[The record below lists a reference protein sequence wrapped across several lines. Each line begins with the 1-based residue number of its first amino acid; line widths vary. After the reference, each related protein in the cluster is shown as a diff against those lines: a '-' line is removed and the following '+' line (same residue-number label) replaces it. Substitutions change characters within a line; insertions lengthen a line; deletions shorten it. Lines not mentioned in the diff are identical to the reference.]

1 MRIRMQLLSDAIFG
15 NGMSVPGGEDL
26 SVLTDEYGFP
36 YYKGGTFKGV
46 FREALEQYL
55 FWTVPKGE
63 QKQFQI
69 RAGADALLG
78 KEGNDAAENPRQ
90 LVFSDFQLSDHVKQ
104 CMLAE
109 ADTDSAGCQ
118 QEILDSLTHLR
129 TFTRLTEDGIAKE
142 GSLRS
147 LRCVNK
153 GLSFYS
159 EVSCSGSD
167 AQLLTEVFSGIRWIG
182 TMRNRG
188 FGKIRITTVE

>member
-46 FREALEQYL
+46 FREAFEQYL
-55 FWTVPKGE
+55 AWTVPEGE
-63 QKQFQI
+63 QKQSQI
-69 RAGADALLG
+69 RAKIDALLG
-78 KEGNDAAENPRQ
+78 KEGNNAVENPRQ
-90 LVFSDFQLSDHVKQ
+90 LVFSDFQLSDYVKQ

-109 ADTDSAGCQ
+109 ADMDKADCQ
-118 QEILDSLTHLR
+118 QQILDALTHLR

-153 GLSFYS
+153 GLNFYS
-159 EVSCSGSD
+159 EVSCSDSD
-167 AQLLTEVFSGIRWIG
+167 AQLLTEVLSGICWIG

-188 FGKIRITTVE
+188 FGKIRMTAVE